1 MARPK
6 KTKEKKPRVPKKV
19 IKVKKPPKEKKVKQ
33 NANIVFFDKLV
44 ASAENDL
51 AQAASNG
58 IISGDVTGWIDTG
71 VYMLNA
77 QYSGSL
83 FGGVPDNKILVFAG
97 PEAVGKTYFIL
108 SIVKFFLDSN
118 PEAGVVFCESEG
130 AISKEMLVE
139 RGIDT
144 TRVWVVPVSTVQ
156 EWRTQSLK
164 VLASYKA
171 APEDERRP
179 MMFCLDS
186 LGMLSTTKEMEDTE
200 AGSEKQDMTRA
211 RLIKAAFRTMTLK
224 LGVLH
229 VPFLITNHTYDT
241 QGLFST
247 KTMSGGCL
255 VAGTK
260 IQLNSFD
267 TRYGRH
273 INYKNIE
280 DIKIGEYVDT
290 LIGPRLVTD
299 TFQFTDKEIFK
310 ITLEND
316 EIIECSGDHKFLVN
330 GSWIDTYNLFAYLKE
345 EQSINISDI
354 KTGDMN
360 VLGEQ
365 IQENL
370 LQTC

>member
-1 MARPK
+1 M
-6 KTKEKKPRVPKKV
+6 
-19 IKVKKPPKEKKVKQ
+19 
-33 NANIVFFDKLV
+33 V

-51 AQAASNG
+51 AQAASHG

-130 AISKEMLVE
+130 AISKEMLIE

-247 KTMSGGCL
+247 KTMSGGS
-255 VAGTK
+255 GTK
-260 IQLNSFD
+260 YANSLTIFLGKSKEKEGTEVVGSLIRSTLKKGRLTKENTQVEVKLYYD
-267 TRYGRH
+267 RGLDRYYGLLDLGLKYD
-273 INYKNIE
+273 IFKKVKE
-280 DIKIGEYVDT
+280 KKTEKIKIGNQVASEKVIYAQPEKYFTREVLESLEPAAAKEFKYGSSI
-290 LIGPRLVTD
+290 LIAS
-299 TFQFTDKEIFK
+299 I
-310 ITLEND
+310 D
-316 EIIECSGDHKFLVN
+316 EE
-330 GSWIDTYNLFAYLKE
+330 
-345 EQSINISDI
+345 SDI
-354 KTGDMN
+354 EN
-360 VLGEQ
+360 GE
-365 IQENL
+365 EEDG
-370 LQTC
+370 TDAE